1 MRFPSRA
8 IACYYHRTQVEGY
21 GFKVHLAFDT
31 MEEYNDDTNKYYG
44 KLAKKR
50 GVAINTASF
59 PPNAVHAKYG
69 KTNIRTNTDPP
80 GAPLPYN
87 FHCPT
92 SIQLIVGKPG
102 IQDARD
108 LLKSFDLSIC
118 QISFDG
124 TRFRFPSPHL
134 TFNGRSIM
142 EPARA
147 SIVKTYLQAAPS
159 FVPQDQGIRTDGL
172 ASINSDV
179 WSQAAV
185 YPWNAPSGT
194 AFSSPWCSG
203 PGMVDQAIATLQ
215 HNFVVKL
222 ILRLQK
228 YSRRGIEID
237 NCPDGALEETG
248 LYVIGYT

>member
-1 MRFPSRA
+1 MPSRA
-8 IACYYHRTQVEGY
+8 IITAQVEGY
-21 GFKVHLAFDT
+21 GFKAHLAFDT
-31 MEEYNDDTNKYYG
+31 MEEYNDDTNKHYG

-50 GVAINTASF
+50 GVAIKTASF
-59 PPNAVHAKYG
+59 YP
-69 KTNIRTNTDPP
+69 TNIRMNTDPP
-80 GAPLPYN
+80 DAPLPYN

-102 IQDARD
+102 IEDARD

-147 SIVKTYLQAAPS
+147 AIVNTYLQAAPS
-159 FVPQDQGIRTDGL
+159 FAYNTQDIRKGGL
-172 ASINSDV
+172 ASIDSDV

-185 YPWNAPSGT
+185 YPWDVPPGAAYNSCPYGLASGT
-194 AFSSPWCSG
+194 IDRST
-203 PGMVDQAIATLQ
+203 IATMQ
-215 HNFVVKL
+215 HNFIVKL

-228 YSRRGIEID
+228 YNRRGIEID
-237 NCPDGALEETG
+237 NCPDGALEETVG
-248 LYVIGYT
+248 GVVGGWSGDDIISFGW

>member
-1 MRFPSRA
+1 MPSRA
-8 IACYYHRTQVEGY
+8 IITAQVEGY
-21 GFKVHLAFDT
+21 GFKAHLAFDT
-31 MEEYNDDTNKYYG
+31 MEEYNDDTNKHYG

-50 GVAINTASF
+50 GVAIKTASF
-59 PPNAVHAKYG
+59 YP
-69 KTNIRTNTDPP
+69 TNIRMNTDPP
-80 GAPLPYN
+80 DAPLPYN

-102 IQDARD
+102 IEDARD

-179 WSQAAV
+179 WPQAAV

-194 AFSSPWCSG
+194 AFTSG
-203 PGMVDQAIATLQ
+203 RSNMLAQVIATMQ
-215 HNFVVKL
+215 HNFIVKL

-228 YSRRGIEID
+228 YNCRGIEID